1 MLKNVSS
8 TITGISPVKIN
19 ISLVALIVVENKNKI
34 KWMAEDQFS
43 VLDFGITKIDWP
55 HKAPHWRKFRVVHN
69 ETEVTLF

>member
-34 KWMAEDQFS
+34 KCMAEDPFS
-43 VLDFGITKIDWP
+43 VLDFVIKKIDWP
-55 HKAPHWRKFRVVHN
+55 HKAPH
-69 ETEVTLF
+69 